1 MKSLFDQL
9 VIYLDTAN
17 EIDTNYN
24 IAWYVVRN
32 FSKITDM
39 SINELADK
47 CYVSPAT
54 ISRFCKSLGYENY
67 LHFKQVCTLDK
78 TFDNYNIDLTNMRY
92 KPKEC
97 TKYYLKNICDEISKL
112 SSILEWDI
120 IDEVLQVI
128 YDSKKIVFFQNY
140 FLHFV
145 SLYFQIDLLNLG
157 KLVYAPV
164 EYKKQLEHAKSLN
177 EDSIAIVIGDD
188 EYIRDN
194 FRIIQYLKK
203 SKCKIVLLT
212 NKQDIKISMD
222 YIIRIESNMSKYTLL
237 AIIELMIY
245 RYRSLYYL
253 Y

>member
-1 MKSLFDQL
+1 MESLFDQL

-32 FSKITDM
+32 FSKITKM
-39 SINELADK
+39 TINELADN

-67 LHFKQVCTLDK
+67 LHFKQACTLDK
-78 TFDNYNIDLTNMRY
+78 VFDNYNMD
-92 KPKEC
+92 
-97 TKYYLKNICDEISKL
+97 LKNICDEISKL
-112 SSILEWDI
+112 SSVLEWDI

-128 YDSKKIVFFQNY
+128 HNSKKIVFFQNH

-145 SLYFQIDLLNLG
+145 SLYFQIDLLSLG
-157 KLVYAPV
+157 KLVYAPL
-164 EYKKQLEHAKSLN
+164 EYKRQLECAKSLN
-177 EDSIAIVIGDD
+177 ENSVAIVINDG
-188 EYIRDN
+188 EYICNN
-194 FRIIQYLKK
+194 FRIIQYQKK
-203 SKCKIVLLT
+203 SKCKTVLLT
-212 NKQDIKISMD
+212 NKQDTKISMD
-222 YIIRIESNMSKYTLL
+222 YIIKLKSSMSRYTLL

>member
-1 MKSLFDQL
+1 MESLFDQL

-32 FSKITDM
+32 FSKITKM
-39 SINELADK
+39 TINELADN

-67 LHFKQVCTLDK
+67 LHFKQACTLDK
-78 TFDNYNIDLTNMRY
+78 VFDNYNMDLTNMRY

-97 TKYYLKNICDEISKL
+97 TKNYLKNICNEISKL
-112 SSILEWDI
+112 SSVLEWDI

-128 YDSKKIVFFQNY
+128 HNSKKIVFFQNH

-145 SLYFQIDLLNLG
+145 SLYFQIDLLSLG

-164 EYKKQLEHAKSLN
+164 EYKRQLECAKSLN
-177 EDSIAIVIGDD
+177 ENSVAIVINDG
-188 EYIRDN
+188 EYIRNN

-203 SKCKIVLLT
+203 SKCKTVLLT
-212 NKQDIKISMD
+212 NKQDTKISMN
-222 YIIRIESNMSKYTLL
+222 YTIKLKSNMSRYTLL

>member
-1 MKSLFDQL
+1 MKSLFNQL

-24 IAWYVVRN
+24 IAWYVVCN

-128 YDSKKIVFFQNY
+128 QGSKKIVFFKTIFY
-140 FLHFV
+140 I
-145 SLYFQIDLLNLG
+145 LYLCIF
-157 KLVYAPV
+157 KL
-164 EYKKQLEHAKSLN
+164 
-177 EDSIAIVIGDD
+177 
-188 EYIRDN
+188 
-194 FRIIQYLKK
+194 
-203 SKCKIVLLT
+203 
-212 NKQDIKISMD
+212 
-222 YIIRIESNMSKYTLL
+222 
-237 AIIELMIY
+237 IY
-245 RYRSLYYL
+245 
-253 Y
+253 